1 MRILS
6 AALAAFLG
14 GVAGSGSRQLVAL
27 SVAAAGGPDVIA
39 RMSVNVVGGLLAGI
53 YLARREA
60 EPARWD
66 RLEPLVA
73 AGFLGGLTTVASY
86 ALDAAKAFETA
97 DGGALASLVA
107 VDGVLGLLAAALG
120 HRLARGVVSPV
131 H

>member
-6 AALAAFLG
+6 AAFAAFLG

-27 SVAAAGGPDVIA
+27 SVAAAGGPDVIT

-73 AGFLGGLTTVASY
+73 AGFLGGLTTVAGY
-86 ALDAAKAFETA
+86 ALDAAKASETA
-97 DGGALASLVA
+97 DWGALALLVA

-120 HRLARGVVSPV
+120 HRLARGVVSSA